1 MLHQTANS
9 FGNFNYNAYVY
20 DDAEWESHFHG
31 NFELIYI
38 LDGKTEVT
46 VNGKTT
52 TLKKGELLLIA
63 PYTVHALRIGAENKT
78 WIGVFSEDYIEN
90 FAARKKQ
97 ERYLPFTC
105 DADVETFLLKNLF
118 YQGTPE
124 RYMLI
129 ACLNMVCDQ
138 CIRYAQRDTTKQS
151 NSFVEAVVS
160 YVSEHLSEEISL
172 EEMAKKLGYEYHYFS
187 ALFHENFAMH
197 FKSFIHLFRF
207 EKACRLIDEGKNDMT
222 RIADLCG
229 FGSVRNFNRVFKNL
243 SGMTPGA
250 YQKRMV

>member
-9 FGNFNYNAYVY
+9 FGNFNYNAIVY
-20 DDAEWESHFHG
+20 DGVDWENHFHG
-31 NFELIYI
+31 NFELIYT
-38 LDGKTEVT
+38 LVGKTEVT

-52 TLKKGELLLIA
+52 ILKKGELILVP
-63 PYTVHALRIGAENKT
+63 PYTVHALHADTENKT
-78 WIGVFSEDYIEN
+78 WVGVFSEDYVEN
-90 FAARKKQ
+90 FAAKNKKVRFLSFSC
-97 ERYLPFTC
+97 EK
-105 DADVETFLLKNLF
+105 DVENFLLTHLF
-118 YQGTPE
+118 YQGAPE

-138 CIRYAQRDTTKQS
+138 CLRYAETDDTKQS
-151 NSFVEAVVS
+151 SSFAEAVVS

-172 EEMAKKLGYEYHYFS
+172 EEMANKLGYEYHYFS

-243 SGMTPGA
+243 SGVTPVA
-250 YQKRMV
+250 YKKRKD